1 MCTRYSYLGI
11 NTSERSCSGGWG
23 LGSVRGRSHS
33 VLIGYTRST
42 MSDPQHMLLVI
53 ITLKVT
59 TWAAGRDTVLGD

>member
-11 NTSERSCSGGWG
+11 NTSERSCSRGWG
-23 LGSVRGRSHS
+23 LGSVPGRSHS

-42 MSDPQHMLLVI
+42 ISDLQHMLLVI